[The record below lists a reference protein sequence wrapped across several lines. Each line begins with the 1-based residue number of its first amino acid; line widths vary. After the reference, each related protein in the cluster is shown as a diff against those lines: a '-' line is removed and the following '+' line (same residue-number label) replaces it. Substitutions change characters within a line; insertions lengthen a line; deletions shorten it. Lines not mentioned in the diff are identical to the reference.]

1 MLIMKHDCKTNYDYS
16 SKNPN
21 RICCV
26 EGCQQLGQDVTPL
39 RLKVQGKIRRRKYCS
54 THFRADLAER
64 SGVDSFTHILAKN
77 KGVSVTEYRRN
88 IIENVAANK
97 GMTVTE
103 YHRSIIENIAANK
116 GMTVTEYRNSIVE
129 TAAASKGVT
138 VTAYRRSIHKSRRHI
153 LDYCENIDG
162 RLGFKCTTTIIVDCG
177 MLHGDHKNG
186 VPWDHR
192 PSNLQTLCSCCHS
205 YKSHIFKDYAS
216 VGRRT
221 AKSLTEEEKLQI
233 QEEADLRYKETFERF
248 TAANNSMKVM

>member
-77 KGVSVTEYRRN
+77 KGVS
-88 IIENVAANK
+88 
-97 GMTVTE
+97 
-103 YHRSIIENIAANK
+103 
-116 GMTVTEYRNSIVE
+116 VTEYRNSIVE

>member
-1 MLIMKHDCKTNYDYS
+1 MLIVKHDCKTNYDYS

-88 IIENVAANK
+88 IVENV
-97 GMTVTE
+97 
-103 YHRSIIENIAANK
+103 AANK
-116 GMTVTEYRNSIVE
+116 GMTVTEYRNSIIE

-248 TAANNSMKVM
+248 TAANNSVKVM